1 MLKQLAKAIV
11 LTYVINKGVSFLTK
25 TLDSKCK
32 ADTDTGATAGSSE
45 SVKKNASPKEETV
58 IKTEDAKPA
67 ETSKSEVKKTVVKRT
82 LRTATPK
89 GKTAVATKAKRVVKA
104 KPAKA
109 VDAPA
114 VEPTKED

>member
-32 ADTDTGATAGSSE
+32 ANTDTGATAGSSE
-45 SVKKNASPKEETV
+45 SVKKNASPKEETG
-58 IKTEDAKPA
+58 IKAEPEKAT
-67 ETSKSEVKKTVVKRT
+67 ETSKSEVKKTVVQRT
-82 LRTATPK
+82 LRKTTPK
-89 GKTAVATKAKRVVKA
+89 GKTEVATKAKRVVKA

-109 VDAPA
+109 VEVPA